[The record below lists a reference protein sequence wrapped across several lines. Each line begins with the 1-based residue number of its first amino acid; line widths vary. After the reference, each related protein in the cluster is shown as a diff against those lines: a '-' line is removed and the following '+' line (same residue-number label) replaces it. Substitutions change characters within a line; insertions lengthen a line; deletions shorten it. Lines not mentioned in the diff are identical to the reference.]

1 MTGKMSRFGLG
12 SRIYGLG
19 SMKPRQQQVFPK
31 QRSFADVLSFLGGAW
46 GGLSSVLRFPSAA
59 AANPDLSM
67 CFVLSQAFMHHTCPI
82 MDKFRNG
89 PITKIDR
96 RTNINP
102 PINHSV
108 SESVTQAVN

>member
-1 MTGKMSRFGLG
+1 MGWAVER
-12 SRIYGLG
+12 
-19 SMKPRQQQVFPK
+19 
-31 QRSFADVLSFLGGAW
+31 A
-46 GGLSSVLRFPSAA
+46 SVSICCGR
-59 AANPDLSM
+59 NPDLRMRS
-67 CFVLSQAFMHHTCPI
+67 FVASFHAPYMPI

-89 PITKIDR
+89 PITEIDR